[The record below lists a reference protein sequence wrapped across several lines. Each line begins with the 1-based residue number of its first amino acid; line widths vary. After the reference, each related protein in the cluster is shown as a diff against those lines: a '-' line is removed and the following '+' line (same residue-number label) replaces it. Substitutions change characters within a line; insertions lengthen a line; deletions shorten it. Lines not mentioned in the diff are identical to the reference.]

1 LGFEI
6 KKFKRDKLN
15 AHLLKDITSQYSSE
29 GEDLILENI
38 KITRSILYSKDSEDP
53 FIAFFMKILSLFHK
67 YVFIED
73 SVMQQPDVSE
83 ADYGG
88 YLIHPCLKKIL
99 VGLEDCLYYHM

>member
-15 AHLLKDITSQYSSE
+15 AHLLEDITSQNSGE
-29 GEDLILENI
+29 EDLILENI
-38 KITRSILYSKDSEDP
+38 KITCSILYSEDP
-53 FIAFFMKILSLFHK
+53 FTAFFVKVLFLFHK
-67 YVFIED
+67 YVFIEN

-99 VGLEDCLYYHM
+99 VGLEDRLYYHM